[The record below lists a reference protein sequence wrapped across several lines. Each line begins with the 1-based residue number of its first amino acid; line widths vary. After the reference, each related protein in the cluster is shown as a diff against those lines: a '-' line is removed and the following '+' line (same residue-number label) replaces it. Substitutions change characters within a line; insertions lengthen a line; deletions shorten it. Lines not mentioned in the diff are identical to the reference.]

1 MGAKT
6 PPTAAMMGSS
16 AWRMFVSSPTV
27 SSYFT
32 SKPTKRKN
40 TAMNTS
46 LITCASDISTTDS
59 PKKTPTCECQNSRN
73 GSCAAVFVTMSAA
86 TAASSMAPAA
96 FVDECVSWMSFW

>member
-1 MGAKT
+1 
-6 PPTAAMMGSS
+6 MMGSN

-32 SKPTKRKN
+32 SKPTNRKN

-59 PKKTPTCECQNSRN
+59 PKKKPTCGMPELQERLVARRYWPRS
-73 GSCAAVFVTMSAA
+73 SAT

-96 FVDECVSWMSFW
+96 FVDEWVSWMSF

>member
-1 MGAKT
+1 ML
-6 PPTAAMMGSS
+6 
-16 AWRMFVSSPTV
+16 VNSPTV

-32 SKPTKRKN
+32 SKPTNRKN

-59 PKKTPTCECQNSRN
+59 PKKKPTCECQNSRN
-73 GSCAAVFVTMSAA
+73 GSCAAVLATISAT

-96 FVDECVSWMSFW
+96 FVDEWVSWMSF

>member
-1 MGAKT
+1 
-6 PPTAAMMGSS
+6 MMGSN

-32 SKPTKRKN
+32 SRPTSRKN

-46 LITCASDISTTDS
+46 LITCASDISPTAS
-59 PKKTPTCECQNSRN
+59 PKKNPMCVCQNSRN
-73 GSCAAVFVTMSAA
+73 GSCAAVFATTSAA

-96 FVDECVSWMSFW
+96 FVEECVRLISFCQRCWCL